1 MCWSKHE
8 YREWLEQRE
17 RADEPE
23 RVSFEPEVEADQTE
37 TPPAEEPE
45 RERELVRA

>member
-1 MCWSKHE
+1 MCWSKYE
-8 YREWLEQRE
+8 QREWLKERE

-23 RVSFEPEVEADQTE
+23 RVNHEPEVEVEQTE

-45 RERELVRA
+45 RELVRA